1 MAIDITLLLDDQPGA
16 LAQIGEVLGR
26 AGVNIEGLCA
36 VTSGGGQAEVHVLVQ
51 DLEAAL
57 PALARSGLAVSAEQE
72 VVVVALEIRPGA
84 LGAVSRR
91 LGEAGVNITLTYLA
105 TDSRL
110 VLAADNLAAAQVP
123 GAAAGRCNARRTRQ
137 APAAGAARRRS
148 ASGR

>member
-16 LAQIGEVLGR
+16 LAQVGEVLGR
-26 AGVNIEGLCA
+26 AEVNIEGLCA

-57 PALARSGLAVSAEQE
+57 PALARSGLTVSSEQE
-72 VVVVALEIRPGA
+72 VVVVALEDRPGA

-105 TDSRL
+105 TDTRL
-110 VLAADNLAAAQVP
+110 VLAADNLAAAR
-123 GAAAGRCNARRTRQ
+123 AALGK
-137 APAAGAARRRS
+137 
-148 ASGR
+148 

>member
-57 PALARSGLAVSAEQE
+57 PALARSGLSVTSEQE
-72 VVVVALEIRPGA
+72 VVVVALEDRPGA

-105 TDSRL
+105 TGTRL
-110 VLAADNLAAAQVP
+110 VLAADNLAAAR
-123 GAAAGRCNARRTRQ
+123 AALGK
-137 APAAGAARRRS
+137 
-148 ASGR
+148 

>member
-1 MAIDITLLLDDQPGA
+1 MAIDITVLLDDQPGA

-57 PALARSGLAVSAEQE
+57 PALARSGLSVTSEQE
-72 VVVVALEIRPGA
+72 VVVVALEDRPGA

-105 TDSRL
+105 TGTRL
-110 VLAADNLAAAQVP
+110 VLAADNLAAAR
-123 GAAAGRCNARRTRQ
+123 AALGK
-137 APAAGAARRRS
+137 
-148 ASGR
+148 

>member
-1 MAIDITLLLDDQPGA
+1 MAIDITVLLDDQPGA
-16 LAQIGEVLGR
+16 LAHIGEVLGR

-57 PALARSGLAVSAEQE
+57 PALARSGLSVTSEQE
-72 VVVVALEIRPGA
+72 VVVVALEDRPGA

-105 TDSRL
+105 TDTRL
-110 VLAADNLAAAQVP
+110 VLAADNLAAAR
-123 GAAAGRCNARRTRQ
+123 AALGK
-137 APAAGAARRRS
+137 
-148 ASGR
+148 

>member
-1 MAIDITLLLDDQPGA
+1 MPLPTSGATRVVRPCSRVNHIDITLLLDDQPGA

-51 DLEAAL
+51 DLKAAL
-57 PALARSGLAVSAEQE
+57 PALARPGLSVTSEQE
-72 VVVVALEIRPGA
+72 VVVVALEDRPGA

-105 TDSRL
+105 TGTRL
-110 VLAADNLAAAQVP
+110 VLAADNLAAAR
-123 GAAAGRCNARRTRQ
+123 AALGK
-137 APAAGAARRRS
+137 
-148 ASGR
+148 